1 MAPSGVSPAPGAT
14 PANQTGSAWTTGK
27 GAAPELTDREFY
39 DFCRLIHRH
48 AGIQLSAQKKEL
60 VRSRLAKILRSRNL
74 TSFAH
79 YYQEVLADRTGRELV
94 SLLDAISTNQ
104 TAFWR
109 EPAHFLFLARE
120 VLPEWRQSLQK
131 PPAWRFWSAGC
142 ASGEEPYTLAMT
154 LLETFGARETAEV
167 KILASDLNTQVLAQA
182 RQGVYPLERLAPL
195 PPEWRRRYFQKG
207 VNHFEGFARL
217 KEGVRRLVEF
227 IRLNFMEPFHFS
239 EEFDVIFCRNVMIY
253 FDRQNQ
259 QRLVGQFHQCLRPG
273 GYLFIGHSESLCN
286 IKHPFTY
293 VGPTIYR
300 K

>member
-1 MAPSGVSPAPGAT
+1 MALGGASPDPGPAPAD
-14 PANQTGSAWTTGK
+14 QTYSAWTAGK

-39 DFCRLIHRH
+39 DLCRLIHRH

-79 YYQEVLADRTGRELV
+79 YYQEVLADKTGGELV

-120 VLPEWRQSLQK
+120 VLPAWRRAMQK
-131 PPAWRFWSAGC
+131 PWRFWSAGC
-142 ASGEEPYTLAMT
+142 ASGEEPYTLAMM
-154 LLETFGARETAEV
+154 LLETFGPQGLGGV

-182 RQGVYPLERLAPL
+182 RQGVYSLERLAPL

-207 VNHFEGFARL
+207 VNRFEGFARL
-217 KEGVRRLVEF
+217 KEEVRRLVEF
-227 IRLNFMEPFHFS
+227 IRLNFMEPFHFP

-259 QRLVGQFHQCLRPG
+259 QRLIRQFHQCLRPG

-286 IKHPFTY
+286 INHPFTY
-293 VGPTIYR
+293 VRPTIYQ